1 MDSPGV
7 YDDWTGNV
15 VNGADMRSLDIGALR
30 AARASFRERYP
41 DRAEECQAWDDQ
53 TFLTRAG
60 VLKRGRITIASLI
73 LLGKRD
79 SEFLPSTLCIRWRLL
94 GPDGE
99 MMDSR
104 TFQGPMLLA
113 STQAVS
119 MIRNW
124 TCQIGVE
131 DSRRP
136 VSAYRNSALVEAVR
150 NAVAHQDYSLG
161 GAIDIVERE
170 RESVTVLSKG
180 SFPQRTPESFINGPP
195 QLKPVRNQFLVSAM
209 AGLGIIPASGTG
221 IRSMYLAQASRRF
234 PMPDFDITDDR
245 VSVRFPGIRSG
256 AYARVLDVRGDVD
269 LKTMMD
275 LDRIAKLRYVPE
287 RRLKALA
294 RRNLVEFMDGVPC
307 IACGAG
313 QKVLSAFVEGT
324 DEEAVLMLIGRN
336 GSVTRSDVADILAAR
351 DPKELTAEQI
361 RVKSTNL
368 LQTMRRKGL
377 IEKAEGSTRSARY
390 VLKQESDRCRSE
402 MNGDPTPGSS

>member
-1 MDSPGV
+1 M
-7 YDDWTGNV
+7 
-15 VNGADMRSLDIGALR
+15 
-30 AARASFRERYP
+30 
-41 DRAEECQAWDDQ
+41 
-53 TFLTRAG
+53 
-60 VLKRGRITIASLI
+60 
-73 LLGKRD
+73 
-79 SEFLPSTLCIRWRLL
+79 
-94 GPDGE
+94 
-99 MMDSR
+99 
-104 TFQGPMLLA
+104 
-113 STQAVS
+113 
-119 MIRNW
+119 
-124 TCQIGVE
+124 
-131 DSRRP
+131 
-136 VSAYRNSALVEAVR
+136 
-150 NAVAHQDYSLG
+150 
-161 GAIDIVERE
+161 
-170 RESVTVLSKG
+170 TVLSKG

-209 AGLGIIPASGTG
+209 AGLGIVPASGTG

-234 PMPDFDITDDR
+234 PMPDFNITDDC

-336 GSVTRSDVADILAAR
+336 GSVMRSDVADILAAR

-390 VLKQESDRCRSE
+390 VLRQESDGC
-402 MNGDPTPGSS
+402 